1 MRNKTNQTQ
10 NTPSAFADDIV
21 FNHARVDSTHCLT
34 DGLFRP
40 FQNGTRDETPLDVSH
55 DYKEAYMFRWQHPT
69 ECLSICD
76 QSLFTAILRIASYAG
91 NVTEVAQ
98 DTRDSAMKSARDA
111 LQMELDAPN
120 SPCLAI
126 KASLRDL
133 AKRIGIAISGPALE
147 RLDES
152 LERLATVTQTISKNE
167 SGNPVWR
174 SRMFGVIKLQ
184 GSKRVIAINPWLS
197 RALVE
202 NPVTYID
209 IDEQR
214 ALTMDV
220 AKRLHF
226 WISGWAKPGKT
237 TQPVSLGR
245 FLPHVWG
252 PGTLNDPDNYRMRTL
267 VKALGE
273 IEQKTLWKCRIQTT
287 EDGSF
292 VRITRPKLGS
302 KPEALKT
309 AA

>member
-1 MRNKTNQTQ
+1 MIKKIQPPTST
-10 NTPSAFADDIV
+10 SAFADDIT

-40 FQNGTRDETPLDVSH
+40 FQNGTRDETPLDVRHAYKNSH
-55 DYKEAYMFRWQHPT
+55 TFRWQHAT
-69 ECLSICD
+69 ECLSIND
-76 QSLFTAILRIASYAG
+76 QDLFVAILRIASHAS
-91 NVTEVAQ
+91 NVTAVSQ
-98 DTRDSAMKSARDA
+98 DTTDSAMKSARDA

-120 SPCLAI
+120 SPCLVI
-126 KASLRDL
+126 KTGLRDL

-152 LERLATVTQTISKNE
+152 LERLANVTQTISKNE
-167 SGNPVWR
+167 TGNPVWR
-174 SRMFGVIKLQ
+174 SKMFGVIKLN
-184 GSKRVIAINPWLS
+184 GSKRLIAINPWLS
-197 RALVE
+197 RALVG

-214 ALTMDV
+214 ALGMDV

-226 WISGWAKPGKT
+226 WMSGWAKPGKT
-237 TQPVSLGR
+237 TQPTALGR

-252 PGTLNDPDNYRMRTL
+252 PGTVIDPDNYRMRTL
-267 VKALGE
+267 IKAFGE